1 MTMKVRRYV
10 AQNMQEGLLRVKE
23 DLGSDAVII
32 HSRKVRPKG
41 IRGFFLPPR
50 LEITAALESYPEPC
64 GMKENLLLAEV
75 ERRLQGGIAE
85 IKAHIDFLASRG
97 EFPCEYREEEN
108 NGFKNWHK
116 KLEQQDIF
124 PDLVQDLLERIRT
137 GFAGEL
143 QLSEEIIG
151 ILLYKKI
158 HRALQTAPEKSETV
172 QVFVGPTGVG
182 KTTTLAKLAARYAL
196 YQGER
201 AGIITIDHYRIGAV
215 EQLRTYADI
224 AGLPLHVVMS
234 PAELDT
240 ALQKLQGCQRVLIDT
255 AGRSTLNAIHIKE
268 LAAYLSRL
276 PAAEIFLVIS
286 ATTKSGDLRLIA
298 EGFKGLGYNRL
309 IFSKLDETDS
319 FGILLNGIHCTGL
332 PATYLTTGQNVPE
345 DICLADADK
354 MSALILGEER

>member
-1 MTMKVRRYV
+1 MKVRKYV

-23 DLGSDAVII
+23 DLGPEAVII
-32 HSRKVRPKG
+32 HSRKIRPKG

-50 LEITAALESYPEPC
+50 LEITAALESYP
-64 GMKENLLLAEV
+64 GINGIKEKLLLAEV
-75 ERRLQGGIAE
+75 EKQLRDGISE
-85 IKAHIDFLASRG
+85 IKAHIDCLASRG
-97 EFPCEYREEEN
+97 EFPCEYREEESE
-108 NGFKNWHK
+108 GFKNWQK
-116 KLEQQDIF
+116 KLEQQDLYPGLI
-124 PDLVQDLLERIRT
+124 QDLLEGIRN
-137 GFAGEL
+137 GFAGEV

-151 ILLYKKI
+151 VLLDKKM
-158 HRALQTAPEKSETV
+158 RKALKTAPEKSEAV

-215 EQLRTYADI
+215 EQLRTYAEI
-224 AGLPLHVVMS
+224 TGLPLHVAMS

-240 ALQKLQGCQRVLIDT
+240 ALHKLQGCRRILIDT

-286 ATTKSGDLRLIA
+286 ATTKSGDLRLIID
-298 EGFKGLGYNRL
+298 GFKGLGCNRL

-319 FGILLNGIHCTGL
+319 FGVLLNGIHGAGL
-332 PATYLTTGQNVPE
+332 PVTYLTTGQNVPE
-345 DICLADADK
+345 DISLADADK